1 MKQVPTLRFR
11 AALAVAAT
19 ALVLLYVPLTV
30 LPILDG
36 LLFAAPWIDVARDVG
51 LLAWLAL
58 LPATALALVAWLAS
72 RLLARFGEER
82 ASRWAWA
89 LLLLPSLLLVIR
101 QAGRM
106 GWQWTRTVFDVQWQL
121 APATKLL
128 VLALAAACLVALWR
142 RFGPRLLPAGVQ
154 ALQGA
159 AGGTT
164 LVLVLA
170 LCAIAWNPPHWVP
183 MPSAPVSGGQVEG
196 AKRAPHLIVITI
208 DTVAAADARA
218 CDPATVTM
226 PRLARFAQRAHCFE
240 RFYTASNFTT
250 SSVSTQETGLLPWT
264 HHANQPDSTMLAA
277 VRGHTVAA
285 QLRADGYR
293 THSVTD
299 NFLAS
304 PRHRGSYAD
313 YDSSWVTRT
322 ALSGDRYRRWASR
335 LPNTTLPRLLAISL
349 APLNWADSRLHRGS
363 SSPYES
369 EKVYADVTL
378 LLKQEQPNGRPQFIW
393 AQTLPPHSPYLPP
406 ASTRYRLLPPGE
418 LERWSDL
425 LPDNIRYRQ
434 EQQPLVDKH
443 RLRYQESLMAADA
456 ALGDFLDQLE
466 RDGWLE
472 HSIVVIG
479 TDHGESFERG
489 FLGHAGPDV
498 HEALVHGPLVI
509 RLPGQQQGQKH
520 SEPVSQADLAPTL
533 LDLVGAPPLPHA
545 EGRSLKPLLAG
556 SALAPEPVFTMTLE
570 RQSRFRPIR
579 QGRFAVIDGHEK
591 LVLQMPEKQ
600 VHLFDLASAEGE
612 SLDLA
617 AQRPERVMALRGL
630 LEQQLQAAERRR
642 QGLGP

>member
-1 MKQVPTLRFR
+1 MKPIPTLRFR
-11 AALAVAAT
+11 VALSVAAT

-36 LLFAAPWIDVARDVG
+36 LLFAAPWIDVARDIG
-51 LLAWLAL
+51 LLAWLAVV
-58 LPATALALVAWLAS
+58 PATALALVAWLVS
-72 RLLARFGEER
+72 RLLIRFGEDR
-82 ASRWAWA
+82 ASSWAWA
-89 LLLLPSLLLVIR
+89 LLLLPSMLLVIR

-106 GWQWTRTVFDVQWQL
+106 GWQWARTVFDVQWQF
-121 APATKLL
+121 APATKLFI
-128 VLALAAACLVALWR
+128 LAFAAACLVALWR

-154 ALQGA
+154 ALHGA
-159 AGGTT
+159 SGATAV
-164 LVLVLA
+164 VLVLA
-170 LCAIAWNPPHWVP
+170 LCAIAWNPPHYVA
-183 MPSAPVSGGQVEG
+183 MPLAPSGGDQVEG
-196 AKRAPHLIVITI
+196 TKRPPHVIVVTI
-208 DTVAAADARA
+208 DSVAAADAQA
-218 CDPATVTM
+218 CDPASVTM
-226 PRLARFAQRAHCFE
+226 PRLARFAQGAHCFE

-250 SSVSTQETGLLPWT
+250 SGVSTQETGLLPWT

-285 QLRADGYR
+285 QLRANGYR

-313 YDSSWVTRT
+313 YDSSWFTET

-349 APLNWADSRLHRGS
+349 APLSWVDSRLHQGPT
-363 SSPYES
+363 SPYES
-369 EKVYADVTL
+369 EKVYADVARL
-378 LLKQEQPNGRPQFIW
+378 LNQEQPNGRPQFIW

-425 LPDNIRYRQ
+425 LPDNIRYTR

-443 RLRYQESLMAADA
+443 RLRYRESLMAADA
-456 ALGDFLDQLE
+456 ALGEFLDQLE

-479 TDHGESFERG
+479 TDHGESFEQG
-489 FLGHAGPDV
+489 FIGHAGPDL

-520 SEPVSQADLAPTL
+520 RQPVSQADLAPTL
-533 LDLVGAPPLPHA
+533 LDLVGAPPLPQA
-545 EGRSLKPLLAG
+545 EGRSLKPLLEG
-556 SALAPEPVFTMTLE
+556 EALPPGPVFTMTME
-570 RQSRFRPIR
+570 HQSRFRPIQ

-591 LVLQMPEKQ
+591 LVLQLPEAQ
-600 VHLFDLASAEGE
+600 VKLFDLASAGGE
-612 SLDLA
+612 ALDLA
-617 AQRPERVMALRGL
+617 AERPERVKQMRGV
-630 LEQQLQAAERRR
+630 LEVQLQAAERRR
-642 QGLGP
+642 QRPSH